1 MKVTTNDK
9 INWLN
14 EVVPILGTGWV
25 FQNSYDFCMASS
37 GVRAGFWANEN
48 TSMARFKS
56 YNIAVEWMKIVLG
69 KVFRVEIVNIW
80 LGDEKN
86 LI

>member
-56 YNIAVEWMKIVLG
+56 
-69 KVFRVEIVNIW
+69 
-80 LGDEKN
+80 
-86 LI
+86 